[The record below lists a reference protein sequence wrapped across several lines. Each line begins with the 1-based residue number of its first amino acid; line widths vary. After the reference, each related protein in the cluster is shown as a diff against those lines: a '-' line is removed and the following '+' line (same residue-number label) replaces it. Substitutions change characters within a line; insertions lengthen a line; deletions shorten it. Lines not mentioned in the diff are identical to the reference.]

1 MSSKPHEAGQ
11 LADSQPAKSQP
22 ADSPLAESP
31 LAGGA
36 SKVLV
41 AVKMVDLRPEVDPL
55 TGVVHTGSA
64 SGSIGLSAA
73 DEAAVEA
80 AMRLAEEL
88 HPSGLRIEAVCV
100 GSHDPTEVLRGLIA
114 RGVHQA
120 RWVRTGG
127 SLPSAMVAEELA
139 AAADGAV
146 LVVCGDYS
154 ADRGS
159 GAVPSFIGW
168 HLGWPAAC
176 GLRSLAAEF
185 AGPTQATR
193 SLLGVRRLDGGRRE
207 DVRITLP
214 AVVSVE
220 AGNFGLRR
228 APLTSLIAAHQAE
241 ILVSGPTVIEDP
253 GHAGGGS
260 ARAIPFRPPTKP
272 LSGPEESSAL
282 DRIVEV
288 TGALATGNT
297 SRTVHA
303 SPDEAAELIIEQL
316 ALWGYLHADSSPTP

>member
-1 MSSKPHEAGQ
+1 M
-11 LADSQPAKSQP
+11 
-22 ADSPLAESP
+22 
-31 LAGGA
+31 
-36 SKVLV
+36 
-41 AVKMVDLRPEVDPL
+41 
-55 TGVVHTGSA
+55 
-64 SGSIGLSAA
+64 
-73 DEAAVEA
+73 
-80 AMRLAEEL
+80 
-88 HPSGLRIEAVCV
+88 
-100 GSHDPTEVLRGLIA
+100 
-114 RGVHQA
+114 
-120 RWVRTGG
+120 
-127 SLPSAMVAEELA
+127 
-139 AAADGAV
+139 
-146 LVVCGDYS
+146 
-154 ADRGS
+154 
-159 GAVPSFIGW
+159 
-168 HLGWPAAC
+168 
-176 GLRSLAAEF
+176 
-185 AGPTQATR
+185 
-193 SLLGVRRLDGGRRE
+193 RRLDGGRRE

-288 TGALATGNT
+288 TGALAIGNT

>member
-1 MSSKPHEAGQ
+1 MGSKPHEAGQ
-11 LADSQPAKSQP
+11 LADSPR
-22 ADSPLAESP
+22 AESP
-31 LAGGA
+31 PGESQLAGGA

-185 AGPTQATR
+185 AEPTQATR